1 MASKINLDTS
11 TRLDIVCRRGDTFNL
26 ELTIKNSSGNKI
38 NITEDRFSLQVRTK
52 STADGSQGLIMT
64 TDPGQSALESPT
76 PTNLPALPLRGGVTI
91 ADAFAVLSI
100 DRGSATDRD
109 DEGNENVDFSVVT
122 FSASADSMANVPS
135 GRYVYDLQR
144 FDNSNSQ
151 QKTIITGTFVV
162 KEDISEVG
170 TIS

>member
-11 TRLDIVCRRGDTFNL
+11 TRLDIICRRGDTFNL
-26 ELTIKNSSGNKI
+26 ELTIKDAKGNKI

-52 STADGSQGLIMT
+52 ATADGRQGLIMT
-64 TDPGQSALESPT
+64 TDPSQGPLEDPSPT
-76 PTNLPALPLRGGVTI
+76 NNPGLPLRGGATI
-91 ADAFAVLSI
+91 ADASAVLEI
-100 DRGSATDRD
+100 DRGSATETD
-109 DEGNENVDFSVVT
+109 DQGDDNVNFSVVT

-144 FDNSNSQ
+144 FDNTNSQ

-170 TIS
+170 SLG